1 MKTLEGKL
9 YMIVDDEGVTDDMA
23 TFKPIQAT
31 HLLKECLRFRFKEGV
46 ELKGLAKL
54 KDFEGVFEGP
64 VGTEAKAKAIFVNAK
79 ELKDGKNTNV
89 STIVPLNL
97 IEWLP
102 FAAEDVEGDETFGNA
117 SEVPVRGGAAPDG
130 GNLGAQEPQSA
141 AAAHPEP
148 APAAEAPLDLKKVQG
163 ASQDLHEDSLVLQPC
178 RQASAAQTAQPKPRE
193 DSTAEDARR
202 RSAVTVADSKSAPMC
217 RYEKRKAMH
226 RLRALVWVESANR
239 CTELFGKLTRAKLE
253 DEVMKVV
260 RLRFRQQNQDIQLR
274 LLRGEDV
281 SADMLLSFEDPL
293 VPRADLPA
301 DDVAAVEAENAE
313 PADGDA
319 EGENG
324 YPLAKPKL
332 NDKENGVR
340 VLTARRLPE
349 LSAIIKAE
357 LPNYDN
363 KLHEDELRKR
373 ARQEF
378 NRLSRHDQWDLARQ
392 DLRSLAPRGEDRG
405 RFISRDA
412 EKDMLGIP

>member
-1 MKTLEGKL
+1 M
-9 YMIVDDEGVTDDMA
+9 
-23 TFKPIQAT
+23 F
-31 HLLKECLRFRFKEGV
+31 
-46 ELKGLAKL
+46 
-54 KDFEGVFEGP
+54 
-64 VGTEAKAKAIFVNAK
+64 
-79 ELKDGKNTNV
+79 
-89 STIVPLNL
+89 
-97 IEWLP
+97 
-102 FAAEDVEGDETFGNA
+102 
-117 SEVPVRGGAAPDG
+117 APD
-130 GNLGAQEPQSA
+130 
-141 AAAHPEP
+141 
-148 APAAEAPLDLKKVQG
+148 AEAPRSAVLQACEKLCDSQRPAELGDPELSGVGHRLIEEKPALPTSQRPPESKDVGGVGTGLRQSPQIAVQG
-163 ASQDLHEDSLVLQPC
+163 ASQDLHEDSLVLRPC

-239 CTELFGKLTRAKLE
+239 CTELFGELTRAKLE

-281 SADMLLSFEDPL
+281 SADMLRSFEDPL

-340 VLTARRLPE
+340 VLTARRL
-349 LSAIIKAE
+349 A
-357 LPNYDN
+357 
-363 KLHEDELRKR
+363 RKDL
-373 ARQEF
+373 
-378 NRLSRHDQWDLARQ
+378 RLSTPPHQH
-392 DLRSLAPRGEDRG
+392 
-405 RFISRDA
+405 
-412 EKDMLGIP
+412 MLGEIRLFASNSQTS

>member
-1 MKTLEGKL
+1 MDAEERDAIQRIWHTVSLHHFLQSSDGSS
-9 YMIVDDEGVTDDMA
+9 DSAGVPARVEEPASTSPGASGDNEADA
-23 TFKPIQAT
+23 LSRLSKYSGWRKASSSR
-31 HLLKECLRFRFKEGV
+31 LRSVLGMF
-46 ELKGLAKL
+46 
-54 KDFEGVFEGP
+54 
-64 VGTEAKAKAIFVNAK
+64 
-79 ELKDGKNTNV
+79 
-89 STIVPLNL
+89 
-97 IEWLP
+97 
-102 FAAEDVEGDETFGNA
+102 
-117 SEVPVRGGAAPDG
+117 APD
-130 GNLGAQEPQSA
+130 
-141 AAAHPEP
+141 
-148 APAAEAPLDLKKVQG
+148 AEAP
-163 ASQDLHEDSLVLQPC
+163 
-178 RQASAAQTAQPKPRE
+178 
-193 DSTAEDARR
+193 
-202 RSAVTVADSKSAPMC
+202 RSAVLQACEKLCDSQRPAELGRPC